1 MNPLQNSYNQAMRG
15 SLGQQSAMNQS
26 QQGLL
31 SSGALSA
38 QQYNSLLWQSRNIHT
53 PPAHWMIDGRTMT
66 FEQWL
71 DEIAPDDSPQRTFL
85 ILKYK
90 K

>member
-1 MNPLQNSYNQAMRG
+1 MNPFQNSYKQAMSG
-15 SLGQQSAMNQS
+15 SLGQQSAMNQG

-38 QQYNSLLWQSRNIHT
+38 QQYNSLLWQTHMNKET
-53 PPAHWMIDGRTMT
+53 KAHWMIDGRAMT